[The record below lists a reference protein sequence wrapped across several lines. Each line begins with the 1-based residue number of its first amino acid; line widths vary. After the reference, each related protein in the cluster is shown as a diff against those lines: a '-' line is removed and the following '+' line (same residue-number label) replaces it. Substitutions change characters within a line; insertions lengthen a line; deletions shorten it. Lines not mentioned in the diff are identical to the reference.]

1 MGIGSMI
8 GGVVGGMF
16 GGPIGA
22 QIGSMLGGTI
32 EQMLGGLL
40 QNFGPENVAQGLA
53 NCVNKDVAQ
62 AAHNKIDCGPFP
74 QGLKDKMHSGVDS
87 WLSNNTH
94 DVPTPC
100 QDGCSRYYDRV
111 VHGECHDE
119 KLISPNP
126 NQGHGGSCT
135 RTEADG
141 GQNLDDADMKSC
153 EATSNLDK
161 KKSEAKSGGGKGS
174 AGNWL
179 VELAKALADIQ
190 TEFLNKA
197 MDNLQ
202 TMKNNKGAMDTEQS
216 GQGQGGNGT
225 AETGNAGDDNGDA
238 QKASRGEFMA
248 AQSEFQANFQMFNM
262 MANMTATS
270 LKSLGEGLTSIA
282 RKQ

>member
-1 MGIGSMI
+1 MGIGSMV

-22 QIGSMLGGTI
+22 QIGSMLGGSL

-40 QNFGPENVAQGLA
+40 KQFGPENVAKGLS
-53 NCVNKDVAQ
+53 NCVMKDSAQ
-62 AAHNKIDCGPFP
+62 NALEKINTGPFP
-74 QGLKDKMHSGVDS
+74 QGLKDQMCEGVS
-87 WLSNNTH
+87 NWLSDNLH
-94 DVPTPC
+94 SIPAAC
-100 QDGCSRYYDRV
+100 QDGCTRYYDRV
-111 VHGECHDE
+111 VHNECHNE
-119 KLISPNP
+119 KLISPN
-126 NQGHGGSCT
+126 QGQSGGASCT

-141 GQNLDDADMKSC
+141 GVNLDDADMKAC
-153 EATSNLDK
+153 DATNRLDK
-161 KKSEAKSGGGKGS
+161 DKSESKEGKSC
-174 AGNWL
+174 GNWL

-202 TMKNNKGAMDTEQS
+202 TMKDNKAAMDTEQS
-216 GQGQGGNGT
+216 GQGQGAGNGT
-225 AETGNAGDDNGDA
+225 AETTTQDDGNTDA
-238 QKASRGEFMA
+238 QEASRGEFMA